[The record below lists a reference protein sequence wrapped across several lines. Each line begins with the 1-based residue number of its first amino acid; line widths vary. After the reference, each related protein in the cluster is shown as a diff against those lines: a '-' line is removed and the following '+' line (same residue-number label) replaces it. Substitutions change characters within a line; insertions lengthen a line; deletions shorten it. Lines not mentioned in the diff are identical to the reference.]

1 MINRRDFLVGSTAA
15 AVVASVPVA
24 AALGAEEVEPSYHTM
39 GTYKESTTHL
49 LVRTP
54 GAFVTRVPVIVDRIV
69 HYPNSFDDR
78 GAITYTLECD
88 GKTLMRTN
96 VHWSM
101 REWVVAPNIIVTP
114 DDIMYM
120 NSDIQGL
127 VGIRGYRL

>member
-1 MINRRDFLVGSTAA
+1 
-15 AVVASVPVA
+15 
-24 AALGAEEVEPSYHTM
+24 
-39 GTYKESTTHL
+39 
-49 LVRTP
+49 
-54 GAFVTRVPVIVDRIV
+54 
-69 HYPNSFDDR
+69 
-78 GAITYTLECD
+78 
-88 GKTLMRTN
+88 MRTN